1 MAARPEKAFS
11 SLARLL
17 LFLAVTVTLT
27 GFIAMQIARLDFSDS
42 YRVTATFDD
51 VGGLRE
57 GDRVK
62 IAGAPVGQVDQ
73 IHVRKGRAEVTLS
86 VRERHR
92 LPSDSEA
99 AVRWRDPIGQRVVYL
114 IPGTAGAMLKDGD
127 KITRTRSV
135 VDLGELINQIA
146 PLTRTLDPQQINQL
160 MTSLHQALEGNEANI
175 HQLIGNIDQLSST
188 IAARRQSLQCT
199 LDDFAAVTRVL
210 SRRDKQIAAMTDNL
224 VTLSGAFV
232 DNRRLVD
239 QAITQLAAMVRTSDR
254 LTAGNARELEEVVG
268 RMAVVMGGTNR
279 NLDRLTPI
287 LKSAGPKMSR
297 LFDLINEGELFVGTT
312 PCLTLAPGPCPY
324 KTELKKYPE
333 RGSSEDVLRGLVV
346 GEGN

>member
-11 SLARLL
+11 TLVRLL
-17 LFLAVTVTLT
+17 LFLAVTLTLT

-51 VGGLRE
+51 VGGLRK

-62 IAGAPVGQVDQ
+62 IAGAPVGQVDA
-73 IHVRKGRAEVTLS
+73 IEVRKGRAEVRLS

-92 LPSDSEA
+92 LPADSEA

-114 IPGTAGAMLKDGD
+114 IPGTAPGMLKDGAT
-127 KITRTRSV
+127 ITRTRSV

-160 MTSLHQALEGNEANI
+160 MTSLHQALEGNERNV
-175 HQLIGNIDQLSST
+175 HQLIANIDQLSST
-188 IAARRQSLQCT
+188 IAVRRQTLQRT
-199 LDDFAAVTRVL
+199 LNDFAAVSQVL
-210 SRRDKQIAAMTDNL
+210 ARRDKQIAVMTDNL
-224 VTLSGAFV
+224 VTLTGAFV

-239 QAITQLAAMVRTSDR
+239 QAIAQLAAMVRTSEK
-254 LTAGNARELEEVVG
+254 LTAGNARQLQEVVG
-268 RMAVVMGGTNR
+268 RLSVVMGGTNR
-279 NLDRLTPI
+279 NLDRLRPI
-287 LKSAGPKMSR
+287 LESAGPKMSR

-324 KTELKKYPE
+324 KTELKPYPE
-333 RGSSEDVLRGLVV
+333 RGSSRDALRGLVV
-346 GEGN
+346 GGN